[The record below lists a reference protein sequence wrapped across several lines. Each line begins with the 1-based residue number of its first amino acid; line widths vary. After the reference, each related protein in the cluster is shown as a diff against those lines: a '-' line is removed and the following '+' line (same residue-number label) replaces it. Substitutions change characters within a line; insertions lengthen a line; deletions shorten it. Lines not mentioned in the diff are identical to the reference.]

1 MSTVDPKDY
10 KDLAL
15 VDLEAELEGTESK
28 LVQLRFDHST
38 RGIDSPMEI
47 RVLRRNIA
55 RIQTELR
62 AREIAAMDASQL
74 AKRSKIVA
82 RRSAK

>member
-15 VDLEAELEGTESK
+15 VDLEAELEGTEGK

-55 RIQTELR
+55 RIQTEIR

-74 AKRSKIVA
+74 AKRSKKVA